1 MTVKLGPQSMPTQH
15 PRAMEHRTSLPITLV
30 HCRHI
35 GSVASRSEPIHQSDP
50 SPHTHKSTEEPGEEH
65 VKQERRPSAAPTFL
79 SSGLH
84 LTRRILKQNFDRTQ
98 PACAEAGTL
107 TWKDTLLQGGTER
120 STAHGCL

>member
-15 PRAMEHRTSLPITLV
+15 PRVMEHRTSLPITLV

-35 GSVASRSEPIHQSDP
+35 GSVVSRSEPIHQSDP
-50 SPHTHKSTEEPGEEH
+50 SPHTHESTKEPGEEH

-79 SSGLH
+79 SSGH
-84 LTRRILKQNFDRTQ
+84 RLTRRILKTELCQ

-107 TWKDTLLQGGTER
+107 TWKDTLLQEGTKR